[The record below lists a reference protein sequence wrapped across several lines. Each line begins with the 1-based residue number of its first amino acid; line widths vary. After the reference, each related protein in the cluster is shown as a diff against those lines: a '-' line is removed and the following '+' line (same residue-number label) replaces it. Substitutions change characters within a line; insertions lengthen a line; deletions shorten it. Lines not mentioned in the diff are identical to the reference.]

1 MGLLA
6 RPLTC
11 FLSSPHFSAPT
22 TESMRPTS
30 FRLRFAAFLLAAFV
44 LFAGQAHAQD
54 TEAVA
59 RGLQQR
65 YRALDALQADF
76 VQTIGGSALSGTL
89 TVQGDAFRIE
99 LPDQVLVSDGVT
111 LWSYSAQDNQVVV
124 QDYRDEDIGFSIG
137 QLFTDYLAVFR
148 PTGVTRATFEGTRHD
163 VLALV
168 PREAGSSVQDATL
181 YVRSA
186 DAIPTMV
193 RVHDVNGQTL
203 AFDLRNVRLNPTLAD
218 GTFTFRAP
226 TGAEVIDLRS

>member
-1 MGLLA
+1 MA
-6 RPLTC
+6 HPLT
-11 FLSSPHFSAPT
+11 LSPGVPHFPASTAEP
-22 TESMRPTS
+22 MRSTP
-30 FRLRFAAFLLAAFV
+30 FLARFAALFIAVLV
-44 LFAGQAHAQD
+44 LFAGQPAAQD

-59 RGLQQR
+59 RALQQR

-76 VQTIGGSALSGTL
+76 VQTVGGSALSGTL

-111 LWSYSAQDNQVVV
+111 LWSYSSQDNQVVV

-148 PTGVTRATFEGTRHD
+148 PTGVTRATFEGVRHD

-168 PREAGSSVQDATL
+168 PRGAGSSVQDATL
-181 YVRSA
+181 YVRST

-203 AFDLRNVRLNPTLAD
+203 AFDLRNVRLNPRLAD

-226 TGAEVIDLRS
+226 TGTEVIDLRS